1 MTATFNDRNMT
12 RFMHPDAGFDR
23 VLHIAHKEWHGIR
36 QSVAYCPGHK
46 LLIPAESALEPD
58 QQPGSLGGLLARRTI
73 GDEIERRGITHVV
86 FQGYSEN
93 AELVLLYLRSRFGP
107 GLRCFAVNHVTTSQ
121 FDNYFEMVMLDRMF
135 TRLRYG
141 MLDGVASVK
150 PDFGRIFPEMWD
162 GLILNFAP
170 NLPKPDVVAT
180 PDGVEI
186 YAPLAADWRKNMFT
200 NILAA
205 ELAGSVDR
213 IKITNIPY
221 GLENLTPLN
230 KLKYVGFLKNEA
242 LFAEMASSTAVLLA
256 TLAECQ
262 PMTQLEA
269 MAVGTPAL
277 TGPLRLPEFENDPL
291 TALTTSTNLDSPPLL
306 ARDIDRLVDACTSD
320 PEAMSQMIADHL
332 ARRHTLAAERYRA
345 FLDLP

>member
-1 MTATFNDRNMT
+1 MATTFNDRQMT
-12 RFMHPDAGFDR
+12 RFMNPAGGFDK

-46 LLIPAESALEPD
+46 LLIPAESELEPRS
-58 QQPGSLGGLLARRTI
+58 QPGEMGGMLARKSI

-93 AELVLLYLRSRFGP
+93 AEIVLLYLRARFGP
-107 GLRCFAVNHVTTSQ
+107 GLRCFAINHVTTSQ

-141 MLDGVASVK
+141 MLNGIASVK
-150 PDFGRIFPEMWD
+150 PDFGKVFPEIWG
-162 GLILNFAP
+162 GLILNYAP
-170 NLPKPDVVAT
+170 NLPSFGF
-180 PDGVEI
+180 DGPGDSSDL
-186 YAPLAADWRKNMFT
+186 YAPLAADWRKNLFT
-200 NILAA
+200 NVLAG
-205 ELAGSVDR
+205 ELADNVDR

-221 GLENLTPLN
+221 GLENLAG
-230 KLKYVGFLKNEA
+230 LKKMNYVGFLKNED
-242 LFAEMASSTAVLLA
+242 LFAEMASSIAVLLA

-277 TGPLRLPEFENDPL
+277 TGPLRLEEFAGDELTGL
-291 TALTTSTNLDSPPLL
+291 TATTNLDSPPLL
-306 ARDIDRLVDACTSD
+306 ARDIERLVAARRTDPDAM
-320 PEAMSQMIADHL
+320 AQMISDHL
-332 ARRHTLAAERYRA
+332 TRRHSLATDRYRE
-345 FLDLP
+345 FLGL